1 VKSPNTPTV
10 GPSPV
15 AAFWLWTITTAL
27 VSTGIIG
34 CRDKNQT
41 NMPKTYPVQ
50 GVVRYKSGQALKG
63 GTIIFKSVDHPTLTI
78 TGEIKTDGSF
88 TLVTLVDGK
97 GKKVEGAPEG
107 KHEIVVYPPSDENQ
121 MSEDITVLNPKQ
133 TVEPKENQCNV
144 EIEKVRRR

>member
-1 VKSPNTPTV
+1 MHRSPHAEKAV
-10 GPSPV
+10 
-15 AAFWLWTITTAL
+15 
-27 VSTGIIG
+27 VSTLTWHRIACSTHTG
-34 CRDKNQT
+34 RQ
-41 NMPKTYPVQ
+41 
-50 GVVRYKSGQALKG
+50 SGQALKG
-63 GTIIFKSVDHPTLTI
+63 GTIIFKSADHPTLTI

-107 KHEIVVYPPSDENQ
+107 KHEIVVYPPSDDNQ

-133 TVEPKENQCNV
+133 TVEPKENQCKV